1 MSPKSSQKHLI
12 VLLLCVLSV
21 CQRCLQFDLDST
33 VWSGKQQIICSLTES
48 LWDVYNYGLF
58 QPAGEGRDAKFLEE
72 ERALRDYLQSFE
84 KGVPYLEVWG
94 RKSCSSNFECLS

>member
-1 MSPKSSQKHLI
+1 M
-12 VLLLCVLSV
+12 
-21 CQRCLQFDLDST
+21 DLDST
-33 VWSGKQQIICSLTES
+33 VWSAKQQVICSLTES

-84 KGVPYLEVWG
+84 KGVPYLEVWPEPEK
-94 RKSCSSNFECLS
+94 RSIKRLYDVFSKPTRNTMFQV